1 MSADPASGALGG
13 VVVNKVAAWAV
24 GLVLML
30 GAPVLGFVLGLQV
43 IPLNKDDPHRD
54 LVRRLLGCVVSS
66 FLVGL
71 PALIWIASAH
81 AWVFEGARLLMHQ
94 VRLPDVCGP
103 LMVLWAVLL
112 VSALPGWWLVGAVVK
127 RVASQDWDAAL
138 NSVQGRA
145 RS

>member
-1 MSADPASGALGG
+1 MSDPASGALGG
-13 VVVNKVAAWAV
+13 AVTNKVLAWAF

-71 PALIWIASAH
+71 PALIWIASSH
-81 AWVFEGARLLMHQ
+81 PWVFDGARTLMHQ
-94 VRLPDVCGP
+94 VHLPEVVGP

-112 VSALPGWWLVGAVVK
+112 VSALPGWWLVGALVK
-127 RVASQDWDAAL
+127 RVASQDWGAAL
-138 NSVQGRA
+138 GSVQGRA
-145 RS
+145 RT